1 MSGSFTIMQFL
12 NLWTKSD
19 GVKIKTRSNAGPREA
34 RRRVTR

>member
-1 MSGSFTIMQFL
+1 MSESFAIVQFL
-12 NLWTKSD
+12 NLWAKSD